1 MRLTKPTILA
11 ATAFALVLASGAS
24 VGAAVEGR
32 SFRASLDAADAA
44 EQETIVLAVSGMT

>member
-11 ATAFALVLASGAS
+11 ATALAFALASGVAAGS
-24 VGAAVEGR
+24 AVEGR